1 MIRLEVGT
9 VVPAVNPNDLKAC
22 TDYARKHVAAGNN
35 AIIDVSIFTELCSEG
50 ADMKAVM
57 WRYMHFGL
65 LLTHARDAFAEFLD
79 GDKPDDRLIGL
90 FATFPFRA
98 VETLSDGGY
107 KLNADEFEA
116 ELNKLRS

>member
-1 MIRLEVGT
+1 MITLEVGT
-9 VVPAVNPNDLKAC
+9 VIPAVNPNDLKAC
-22 TDYARKHVAAGNN
+22 TDYARKQVAAGIN

-57 WRYMHFGL
+57 WRYMHLGL
-65 LLTHARDAFAEFLD
+65 LLTHYRDDFAEFIQ
-79 GDKPDDRLIGL
+79 GDAPDDRLIGI

-107 KLNADEFEA
+107 KLNDDEFQA
-116 ELNKLRS
+116 ELNKL